1 MSLLPYRT
9 RPDLRAGFVLVMVFA
24 LGMAGASLAAARNG
38 GHVPYAAEPSVQLA
52 KLIAPL

>member
-9 RPDLRAGFVLVMVFA
+9 RPDLRAGFVLVIVFA
-24 LGMAGASLAAARNG
+24 LGMLGASLAAARNG
-38 GHVPYAAEPSVQLA
+38 GHAPHATEPSVQLA

>member
-24 LGMAGASLAAARNG
+24 LGMVGASLAAAKNG
-38 GHVPYAAEPSVQLA
+38 GHVPYAAEPSAQLA
-52 KLIAPL
+52 RLIAPL

>member
-24 LGMAGASLAAARNG
+24 LGMAGASVAAAKNG

-52 KLIAPL
+52 KLIVPL